1 MCFSS
6 LGLNHV
12 PPDAFVFSRSHLLPR
27 YITAYSGHTLVL
39 QASMQQVV
47 VDFYNRETGIDVDG
61 PALVEDTWF
70 VFFYC

>member
-1 MCFSS
+1 MHLFSLVRTFYHATS
-6 LGLNHV
+6 QLILGIH
-12 PPDAFVFSRSHLLPR
+12 
-27 YITAYSGHTLVL
+27 LVL

-47 VDFYNRETGIDVDG
+47 DCYNRETGIDVDG